1 MFGKGSRGGHE
12 RERMTAE
19 THGEVKN
26 MRGREASDI
35 AGGSRGAAETVLG
48 GDTEFKG
55 NLTFKESLRID
66 GKFEGEISSTG
77 DLHVGRNGDIKAE
90 LSVGRL
96 VLEGKVHGNVTAT
109 DKVEIRSTGQL
120 LGDLKA
126 MSLVVADGVVFVG
139 KCDVNPAAGKIEK
152 LLPEEAVSE
161 EIVAASEESSSSS

>member
-1 MFGKGSRGGHE
+1 MFGKGSRGGQG
-12 RERMTAE
+12 REEMTAE
-19 THGEVKN
+19 TYVEAKK
-26 MRGREASDI
+26 MRRTEASNI
-35 AGGSRGAAETVLG
+35 AGASRGAAETVLS

-55 NLTFKESLRID
+55 NLTFKGSLRID
-66 GKFEGEISSTG
+66 GKLEGEISSPG

-90 LSVGRL
+90 LNVGSL
-96 VLEGKVHGNVTAT
+96 VLEGKVHGNVIAT

-152 LLPEEAVSE
+152 LVPEETLADV
-161 EIVAASEESSSSS
+161 VTAASEESSSSS